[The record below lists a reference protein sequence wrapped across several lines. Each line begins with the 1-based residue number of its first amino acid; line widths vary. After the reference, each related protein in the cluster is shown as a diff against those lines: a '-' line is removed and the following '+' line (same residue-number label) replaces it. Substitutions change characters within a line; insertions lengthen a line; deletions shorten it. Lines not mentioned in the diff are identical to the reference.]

1 MNGICS
7 PLVSRR
13 TRAGTYRVAMTTT
26 GDVTLYLV
34 TVENA
39 HLLDHIDPDVFD
51 HEVRPD
57 LLSQFLGNP
66 MNHLVVAVVEG
77 TAVGMASA
85 ISYVHPDK
93 PLQLFVNEVGVAGG
107 YRRRGIARR
116 LMEFMLDHGR
126 RLGCTEA
133 WVATEVGNTAALALY
148 RATGG
153 VEDEERAVVF
163 TYALGSR
170 S

>member
-1 MNGICS
+1 
-7 PLVSRR
+7 VH
-13 TRAGTYRVAMTTT
+13 
-26 GDVTLYLV
+26 LV
-34 TVENA
+34 TAENA
-39 HLLDHIDPDVFD
+39 HLLDRVDPDVFD

-57 LLSQFLGNP
+57 LLRQLLGNP
-66 MNHLVVAVVEG
+66 MNHLAVAVVDG
-77 TAVGMASA
+77 IVVGMASA

-93 PLQLFVNEVGVAGG
+93 PLQLFINEVGVASG

-116 LMEFMLDHGR
+116 LMELLLDHGR

-133 WVATEVGNTAALALY
+133 WVATEVGNTAARALY

-163 TYALGSR
+163 TYELGSR

>member
-1 MNGICS
+1 MG
-7 PLVSRR
+7 
-13 TRAGTYRVAMTTT
+13 TT
-26 GDVTLYLV
+26 GDATVLLV
-34 TVENA
+34 TAENA
-39 HLLDHIDPDVFD
+39 HLLDRVDPDVFD

-57 LLSQFLGNP
+57 LLRQLLGNP
-66 MNHLVVAVVEG
+66 MNHLAVAVVDG
-77 TAVGMASA
+77 IVVGMASA

-93 PLQLFVNEVGVAGG
+93 PLQLFINEVGVAGG

-116 LMEFMLDHGR
+116 LMDLIIDHGR

-133 WVATEVGNTAALALY
+133 WVATEVGNTAARALY

-163 TYALGSR
+163 TYELGSR

>member
-1 MNGICS
+1 MG
-7 PLVSRR
+7 
-13 TRAGTYRVAMTTT
+13 TT
-26 GDVTLYLV
+26 GDATVLLV
-34 TVENA
+34 TAENA
-39 HLLDHIDPDVFD
+39 HLLDRVDPDVFD

-57 LLSQFLGNP
+57 LLRQLLGNP
-66 MNHLVVAVVEG
+66 MNHLAVAVVDG
-77 TAVGMASA
+77 TVVGMASA

-93 PLQLFVNEVGVAGG
+93 PLQLFINEVGVAGG

-116 LMEFMLDHGR
+116 LMDLIIDHGR

-133 WVATEVGNTAALALY
+133 WVATEVGNTAARALY

-163 TYALGSR
+163 TYELGSR